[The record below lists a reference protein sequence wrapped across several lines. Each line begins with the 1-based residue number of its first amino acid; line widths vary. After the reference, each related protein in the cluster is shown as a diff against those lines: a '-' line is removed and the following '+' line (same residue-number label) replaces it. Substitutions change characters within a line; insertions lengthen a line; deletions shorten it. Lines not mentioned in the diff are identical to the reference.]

1 MLVPCGG
8 GGCGGGGCG
17 GSCSS
22 GGGVVVFVVVVVLV
36 VVVALVLAVVVG
48 VVVLVYF
55 SMSQNHNHNNDSR
68 KERLATFDLL
78 CSQGFQLSLACC
90 LAVLLV
96 YDVLVVIFL
105 GFPVVVGM
113 LSGCASRVWSLGCYV
128 VRVSICRWLAVWLCF
143 SCMMSWLPRCGFSSH
158 TTRHQ
163 PPMLSVRTYKMSP
176 VTSCCKPRNARNGE
190 SRIISLVKC
199 PAFRAIL
206 SNIPL
211 PNWSSKSNT

>member
-1 MLVPCGG
+1 MVVPCGG
-8 GGCGGGGCG
+8 GGCGGSGCG

-78 CSQGFQLSLACC
+78 CSQGFQLSLACS

-96 YDVLVVIFL
+96 YDVLVAPMWLLFTHDTPSAADAL
-105 GFPVVVGM
+105 GKDVQNV
-113 LSGCASRVWSLGCYV
+113 SGDEL
-128 VRVSICRWLAVWLCF
+128 L
-143 SCMMSWLPRCGFSSH
+143 
-158 TTRHQ
+158 
-163 PPMLSVRTYKMSP
+163 
-176 VTSCCKPRNARNGE
+176 
-190 SRIISLVKC
+190 
-199 PAFRAIL
+199 
-206 SNIPL
+206 
-211 PNWSSKSNT
+211 